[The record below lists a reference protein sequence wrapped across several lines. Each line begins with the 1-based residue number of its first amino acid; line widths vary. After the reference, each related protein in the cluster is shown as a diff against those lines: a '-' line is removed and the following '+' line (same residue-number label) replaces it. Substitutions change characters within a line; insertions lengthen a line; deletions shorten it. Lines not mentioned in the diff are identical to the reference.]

1 MNFSAKELRSNPISR
16 FLFRH
21 VRYSSVVLS
30 TGRRINFFN
39 DKNGTIT
46 SSIVYVGQLSNF
58 EKIEIAHVEGI
69 LTGKTR

>member
-1 MNFSAKELRSNPISR
+1 MNFSAKELRINPISR

-30 TGRRINFFN
+30 TGRRINFFKDN
-39 DKNGTIT
+39 NGTIT

-58 EKIEIAHVEGI
+58 ERIEIAHVEGI

>member
-46 SSIVYVGQLSNF
+46 SSIVYVGRLSNF
-58 EKIEIAHVEGI
+58 ERIEITHVEGI

>member
-30 TGRRINFFN
+30 TGRRINFYN
-39 DKNGTIT
+39 NKNGTFT
-46 SSIVYVGQLSNF
+46 SSIVYVGRLSKF
-58 EKIEIAHVEGI
+58 EKIEIAHVEEI
-69 LTGKTR
+69 LTSKTR

>member
-30 TGRRINFFN
+30 TGRRINFYN
-39 DKNGTIT
+39 NKNGTFT

-58 EKIEIAHVEGI
+58 EKIEIAHVEEI
-69 LTGKTR
+69 LTSKTR